1 MRLWLESGKMAGACA
16 SSSQGVASDK
26 SRQAGQRGFAAEGSV
41 LQAHALCGESQTLAS
56 SPSS

>member
-1 MRLWLESGKMAGACA
+1 MESGKIAGACA
-16 SSSQGVASDK
+16 LSSQGAASGK

-41 LQAHALCGESQTLAS
+41 LQAHALCGASQTLAS